1 MSVVDSDP
9 DTGVF
14 PVACPPH
21 RRRPG
26 ARALTRTRCLRRHPP
41 PSRSTEAETSHAE
54 VKLGNGTVFGADAA
68 FDFSNAQVKKVDKT
82 VAITNHAEIK
92 DGDSGQ
98 VRSANGTV
106 QVGVGQ
112 AQLLEFLQPPQCG
125 HPAGFRPS
133 SSRSASRLDTP
144 PGQQYQ
150 QVDHVSCRPPDIVEF
165 PFY

>member
-1 MSVVDSDP
+1 MAKAFLEQKGTGSHQPLQLPRSAARAPTPEADVGYTVNEVNGTVSVVDSDP
-9 DTGVF
+9 GTGVF

-21 RRRPG
+21 RHRPG

-82 VAITNHAEIK
+82 AAITNHAEIK

-98 VRSANGTV
+98 VSSANGTV
-106 QVGVGQ
+106 
-112 AQLLEFLQPPQCG
+112 
-125 HPAGFRPS
+125 
-133 SSRSASRLDTP
+133 
-144 PGQQYQ
+144 
-150 QVDHVSCRPPDIVEF
+150 
-165 PFY
+165 